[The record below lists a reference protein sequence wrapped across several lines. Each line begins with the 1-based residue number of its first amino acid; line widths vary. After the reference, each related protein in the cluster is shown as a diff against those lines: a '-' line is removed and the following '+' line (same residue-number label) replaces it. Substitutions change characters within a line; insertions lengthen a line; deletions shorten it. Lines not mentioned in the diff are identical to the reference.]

1 MINNEQF
8 KDSTLEG
15 EEIKLASSLKIT
27 LLAGILVTVGDAL
40 ATYAA
45 KLAIDEEIEA
55 QVTQQQATG
64 QQDDRLKALEKQIQ
78 DLHEKI
84 NQLSK

>member
-15 EEIKLASSLKIT
+15 EEIKLASSLKIA

-55 QVTQQQATG
+55 QVTQQQETG

>member
-8 KDSTLEG
+8 TDSTLEA
-15 EEIKLASSLKIT
+15 EEIKLASSLKLA
-27 LLAGILVTVGDAL
+27 LLAGLFATVGDAL

-45 KLAIDEEIEA
+45 KLAIEEEIEV
-55 QVTQQQATG
+55 QVTQQQEIEEEDARIT
-64 QQDDRLKALEKQIQ
+64 RLEKQIQ

-84 NQLSK
+84 SQLSK

>member
-1 MINNEQF
+1 MNNEQF

-55 QVTQQQATG
+55 QVTQQQETG

>member
-1 MINNEQF
+1 MNNEQF

-55 QVTQQQATG
+55 QVTQQQETG

-78 DLHEKI
+78 ALHEKI

>member
-55 QVTQQQATG
+55 QVTQQQETG

>member
-55 QVTQQQATG
+55 QVTQQQETG

-78 DLHEKI
+78 ALHEKI

>member
-8 KDSTLEG
+8 KNSTLEG

-55 QVTQQQATG
+55 QVTQQQETG

>member
-55 QVTQQQATG
+55 QVTQQQEIG

>member
-8 KDSTLEG
+8 KNSTLEG

-27 LLAGILVTVGDAL
+27 LLAGILVTVGDIL

-55 QVTQQQATG
+55 QVTQQQETG

>member
-1 MINNEQF
+1 MINNNQSTG
-8 KDSTLEG
+8 STLET
-15 EEIKLASSLKIT
+15 EEIKLASSLKIA
-27 LLAGILVTVGDAL
+27 LLAGLFSTVGDAL

-45 KLAIDEEIEA
+45 KLAIEEEIEV
-55 QVTQQQATG
+55 QVKQQQEI
-64 QQDDRLKALEKQIQ
+64 DEEDVRIRRLEKQIQ